1 MNAINNLS
9 SKSGNKQH
17 GATTS
22 KSTAAAKFPS
32 GLVLN
37 WQTKVLILKVSHST
51 QDHQH
56 ARSPLGGLSDDDA
69 HAELVSDI
77 PDLKHK
83 SHKNE
88 VGFYSNLQC
97 KLY

>member
-1 MNAINNLS
+1 LS
-9 SKSGNKQH
+9 VI
-17 GATTS
+17 TL
-22 KSTAAAKFPS
+22 AAWAV
-32 GLVLN
+32 LVRAVRCTGILPAQ
-37 WQTKVLILKVSHST
+37 QTKVSNLKVSHST